1 MPIAEILDN
10 VHEIFSENSTFC
22 ILEINTVIQ
31 NKKEFKILAFS
42 VPEPEPQL
50 KTSHCDQGQFYNL

>member
-10 VHEIFSENSTFC
+10 VQETFSENSTFC
-22 ILEINTVIQ
+22 ILEINTVTQ

-42 VPEPEPQL
+42 VPGPEPQL
-50 KTSHCDQGQFYNL
+50 KISDCDQEQFYNL